1 MFIKSFLPHR
11 FIISINIFYLTTKK
25 NVGLEY
31 NVVYSFTTNP
41 TYVTEEKIFVVE
53 QAGSLPNLSVS
64 HLPTTYCLILEERLS
79 RVFIT

>member
-1 MFIKSFLPHR
+1 M
-11 FIISINIFYLTTKK
+11 
-25 NVGLEY
+25 GLEY

-64 HLPTTYCLILEERLS
+64 HLPTTYCLILLGKPVVNAAFLYES
-79 RVFIT
+79 DVSHMTFSTF